1 MSFFAKFKI
10 FILIVP
16 PSMKSPNSQPQHH
29 SIELNHSQTHL
40 SKKKNSSKIKN
51 SEKSLKPRE
60 ALRKDET

>member
-16 PSMKSPNSQPQHH
+16 PSMKPPNSKPQLH

-40 SKKKNSSKIKN
+40 SEKKKIVKN
-51 SEKSLKPRE
+51 
-60 ALRKDET
+60 